1 MKILRKAVCMLIALT
16 VLILPVGAESTDIA
30 TEYYSEDIF
39 TPLPVIAPLDET
51 SFTVPA
57 KSAILMEASTGE
69 VIFEQNCHEP
79 LAPASVTKIMTLL
92 LVMEAIDEG
101 KLTLETSITPSEFAC
116 SMGGSQIWLK
126 PDESMTVD
134 ELLRA
139 TVIASANDAA
149 VALGEA
155 VAGSNDAFVRMM
167 NLKAQELGMADTN
180 FINPTGLDADG
191 HATSAHDIAV
201 MSRELLKHDLIKTYS
216 TVWMD
221 SLRNGQSQLVNTN
234 KLVRFYAGTTGLK
247 TGTTSKAGHC
257 LSASAE
263 REGMELIAV
272 VMGSDNSNDR
282 FSAAKQL
289 LDFGFANYTVLHA
302 EIDPATLP
310 LLQVSGGVD
319 STLSLEPA
327 HTADYLVMKTTD
339 QLSYECSLPEKIE
352 APIAKGYE
360 VGTAKVMLGET
371 CLGEI
376 PIVAAE
382 GAQKMTFWAAFK
394 LLWNALL
401 VA

>member
-1 MKILRKAVCMLIALT
+1 MKKIRKVVALILT
-16 VLILPVGAESTDIA
+16 VVLCSFSAAAQIA

-39 TPLPVIAPLDET
+39 NPLPAIAPLDEN

-69 VIFEQNCHEP
+69 VIFQQNCHEP

-92 LVMEAIDEG
+92 LVMEAIEDG

-149 VALGEA
+149 VALGETI
-155 VAGSNDAFVRMM
+155 AGSNDAFVRMM
-167 NLKAQELGMADTN
+167 NLRAKELGMEDTN
-180 FINPTGLDADG
+180 FINPTGLDDDD
-191 HATSAHDIAV
+191 HKTSAYDIAL

-216 TVWMD
+216 TIWMD
-221 SLRNGQSQLVNTN
+221 SLRGGQSQLVNTN

-263 REGMELIAV
+263 RNGMELIAV
-272 VMGSDNSNDR
+272 VMGSASSNDR

-289 LDFGFANYTVLHA
+289 LDFGFANYTLLKA
-302 EIDPATLP
+302 NIDNNQLNDLP
-310 LLQVSGGVD
+310 VTGGIEKTVR
-319 STLSLEPA
+319 LEA
-327 HTADYLVMKTTD
+327 AYSANYLVMKTDRELT
-339 QLSYECSLPEKIE
+339 YSLKINDNVQ
-352 APIAKGYE
+352 APVAKGYE
-360 VGTAKVMLGET
+360 VGVAEVMLGDVK
-371 CLGEI
+371 LGEI
-376 PIVAAE
+376 PIIAASSVE
-382 GAQKMTFWAAFK
+382 KMTFWYAFG
-394 LLWNALL
+394 LIWTSLMTI
-401 VA
+401 